1 MSILENYEM
10 KNYSGKDEGVV
21 GCSPASL
28 QAALEDMELSA
39 TDIITK
45 CDELEAMKTT
55 LTTGTVW
62 EGDKTVEFSTKFGA
76 VVENAMQ
83 ISDMAK
89 SFKEGLDELRT
100 AYLNLDSTN

>member
-39 TDIITK
+39 TDIIRR
-45 CDELEAMKTT
+45 MH
-55 LTTGTVW
+55 
-62 EGDKTVEFSTKFGA
+62 
-76 VVENAMQ
+76 
-83 ISDMAK
+83 
-89 SFKEGLDELRT
+89 
-100 AYLNLDSTN
+100 